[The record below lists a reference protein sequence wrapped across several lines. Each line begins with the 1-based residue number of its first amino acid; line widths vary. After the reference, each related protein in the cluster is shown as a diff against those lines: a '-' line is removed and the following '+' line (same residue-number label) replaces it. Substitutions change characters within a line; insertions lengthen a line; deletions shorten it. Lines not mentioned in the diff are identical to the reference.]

1 MTNIKS
7 NKNEQS
13 LEERFQLKKSAEEQN
28 SRSKILKE
36 ANYRV

>member
-1 MTNIKS
+1 MTNTKS

-13 LEERFQLKKSAEEQN
+13 IEEKFQLKRSNEEQN